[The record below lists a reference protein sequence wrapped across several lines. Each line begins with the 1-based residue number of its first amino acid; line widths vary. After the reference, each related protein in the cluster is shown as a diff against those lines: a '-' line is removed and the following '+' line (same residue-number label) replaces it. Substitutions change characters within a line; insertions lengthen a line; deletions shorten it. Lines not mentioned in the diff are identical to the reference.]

1 MHPQSSSNG
10 YDSEWEWGP
19 PQQRSQPQG
28 CTEALPQD
36 QASAQAA
43 PAAPELDDELRAA
56 ILRELRGPEQVAAT
70 CTEWRVLAYERVS
83 KSVQVSIPDQ
93 KRVIEE
99 DVARYGATVERHRWD
114 VGSRWDN
121 DRVDYRALHADIES
135 RQYTHLWT
143 FKADRL
149 GGDDLEFVATIRKAR
164 QCGMIVRDTV
174 VGEITDELASLLG
187 LISYWEIKNNHYRAA
202 LALHGKHLE
211 GVKLGSVAVGY
222 RAQCQVHPCRCGL
235 HGKHVPDE
243 VKGPLV
249 QKLFRRYADGEGLTS
264 LQRWWNAETG
274 ERREVDRIRSI
285 LRNPYYAGIIVNCR
299 EFNGKVEKRGKRPQG
314 EWKVGTHEQP
324 LVDIQTFATVQARL
338 RSQENVGQHR
348 ERGPAHP
355 MSGLLHCVGCGRRMR
370 AKHGGQGKRSY
381 DWECP
386 ICHRGRSVRKVEVAV
401 HGLLATIPFPEEAA
415 IADYA
420 ADQARLQQA
429 LKAELGAIDVER
441 DRINRRRSAWA
452 DALGDGTMPKD
463 EYRAKIAETDRQLE
477 ELRQQQAALQD
488 SHIAQPGRAALLS
501 EVRAALQRM
510 GNWTSTIEHMTQD
523 ERRGMYRCMLKA
535 IKIDLAAGRMTV
547 DYTDALARWCGRASD
562 TVPLPSQKVKGVG

>member
-1 MHPQSSSNG
+1 MAA
-10 YDSEWEWGP
+10 D
-19 PQQRSQPQG
+19 
-28 CTEALPQD
+28 TTALTPI
-36 QASAQAA
+36 
-43 PAAPELDDELRAA
+43 LDEELRAA
-56 ILRELRGPEQVAAT
+56 ILRELRGPEQVAVIS
-70 CTEWRVLAYERVS
+70 TEWRVLAYERVS

-93 KRVIEE
+93 KRAIEA
-99 DVARYGATVERHRWD
+99 DVARYGASVERHRWD

-121 DRVDYRALHADIES
+121 ERVDYRALHADIES

-187 LISYWEIKNNHYRAA
+187 LISYWEIKNNHYRVS

-249 QKLFRRYADGEGLTS
+249 QELFRRYAAGEGLTR
-264 LQRWWNAETG
+264 LQRWWNAQTG
-274 ERREVDRIRSI
+274 DRRDMDRIRSI

-299 EFNGKVEKRGKRPQG
+299 EYNGKVEKRGKRPKG
-314 EWKVGTHEQP
+314 EWKVGTHEHP
-324 LVDIQTFATVQARL
+324 LVDMQTFAQVQARL
-338 RSQENVGQHR
+338 DNQENIGQHR
-348 ERGPAHP
+348 QQQPSHALTGLVHCRG
-355 MSGLLHCVGCGRRMR
+355 CDRRMR
-370 AKHGGQGKRSY
+370 AKRGGAGRRSY

-386 ICHRGRSVRKVEVAV
+386 VCHSGRSVRKVDVAV
-401 HGLLATIPFPEEAA
+401 HSLLSAIPFPEEAA
-415 IADYA
+415 LADYA
-420 ADQARLQQA
+420 ADQARMQQA
-429 LKAELGAIDVER
+429 LKQEMAAIDAER
-441 DRINRRRSAWA
+441 DRITRRRSVWA
-452 DALGDGTMPKD
+452 DDRGDGTMSKN
-463 EYRAKIAETDRQLE
+463 EYRTKIAETDRQLD
-477 ELRQQQAALQD
+477 ELRQQQAGLQD

-510 GNWTSTIEHMTQD
+510 GNWTTTIAGMTD
-523 ERRGMYRCMLKA
+523 EEKRAMYRCMIKA
-535 IKIDLAAGRMTV
+535 IRLDLLAGTMSV
-547 DYTDALARWCGRASD
+547 EYTDALARWCGRASD
-562 TVPLPSQKVKGVG
+562 TAPLPSQKAH